1 MAVSLKVSSL
11 KPEVLQ
17 QIYTDLTLIAK
28 GLKTKGYK
36 PRVSQLAV
44 FDDTPEEV
52 TIPLVYARNKFQL
65 KGLRDARAA
74 EFKTLK
80 PEFRT
85 GQTDVFRDAISYLK
99 RSGSVFLQL
108 HCGYGKTWL
117 ALHIAAHMGSRVMF
131 LVHRRFLAM
140 QFLTEAENVMPGQLR
155 FIDDCDVDE
164 NTPGSA
170 FICTDIRARKLP
182 EAFRKTIDFIV
193 VDEAKYWCTPE
204 RVKSMLC
211 FRPIYSMGLC
221 AERERKDGF
230 DQVLSLFFG
239 TNIFRKSVKPFK
251 IWKLKTQFEPT
262 IEQQT
267 SRRGINWMIAS
278 QSLAFMDER
287 NIIIRDL
294 CRLRSCDKIM
304 ILVQFVDHVMILKK
318 MLEDVNESV
327 STFCGSKDSYK
338 ACRILVATYSK
349 AEMGFDDQNICENF
363 DGKRLNLLILGA
375 DYKKDI
381 EQSVGRIMRTEAPEV
396 FDIVDKFATLQKHS
410 DIRDKWYRTRCG
422 RVMPAEYIFS
432 VGKKDE

>member
-11 KPEVLQ
+11 KSEVLQ
-17 QIYTDLTLIAK
+17 QIYSDLTLTAK

-36 PRVSQLAV
+36 PRVSQLVV

-52 TIPLVYARNKFQL
+52 TIPLIYARNKFQL
-65 KGLRDARAA
+65 KGMRSHRAA
-74 EFKTLK
+74 EFKTPN
-80 PEFRT
+80 PEFRA
-85 GQTDVFRDAISYLK
+85 GQAEVFRDAIAHLK

-117 ALHIAAHMGSRVMF
+117 ALHIAAQMGMRVMF

-155 FIDDCDVDE
+155 FVDDCDVDE

-170 FICTDIRARKLP
+170 FICTDIRARKLS
-182 EAFRKTIDFIV
+182 ESFRKTIDFIV

-204 RVKSMLC
+204 RIKSMLC
-211 FRPIYSMGLC
+211 FRPICTMGLC
-221 AERERKDGF
+221 AERERRDGF
-230 DQVLSLFFG
+230 DQALSLFFG
-239 TNIFRKSVKPFK
+239 SNIFRKSIKPFK
-251 IWKLKTQFEPT
+251 VWKLKTQFEPT
-262 IEQQT
+262 IEQQQ
-267 SRRGINWMIAS
+267 SRRGVNWIVAS

-287 NIIIRDL
+287 NVMIRDL
-294 CRLRSCDKIM
+294 CRLRSDDKIM
-304 ILVQFVDHVMILKK
+304 ILVQFVDHVMMLKRMFEEVK
-318 MLEDVNESV
+318 ESV
-327 STFCGSKDSYK
+327 STFCGSQDSYK
-338 ACRILVATYSK
+338 ACRILIATYSK

-363 DGKRLNLLILGA
+363 DGKRLNLLVLGS

-396 FDIVDKFATLQKHS
+396 FDIVDKFSTLQRHS

-422 RVMPAEYIFS
+422 RVMPAEYIFP
-432 VGKKDE
+432 VVKKVE

>member
-1 MAVSLKVSSL
+1 
-11 KPEVLQ
+11 
-17 QIYTDLTLIAK
+17 
-28 GLKTKGYK
+28 
-36 PRVSQLAV
+36 
-44 FDDTPEEV
+44 
-52 TIPLVYARNKFQL
+52 
-65 KGLRDARAA
+65 
-74 EFKTLK
+74 
-80 PEFRT
+80 
-85 GQTDVFRDAISYLK
+85 
-99 RSGSVFLQL
+99 
-108 HCGYGKTWL
+108 
-117 ALHIAAHMGSRVMF
+117 
-131 LVHRRFLAM
+131 
-140 QFLTEAENVMPGQLR
+140 LTEAENVIPGQLK

-164 NTPGSA
+164 NTKGSA

-182 EAFRKTIDFIV
+182 SSFRKTIDFII

-204 RVKSMLC
+204 RVKSLLC
-211 FRPIYSMGLC
+211 FNPIYSAGLC

-262 IEQQT
+262 IEQQN
-267 SRRGINWMIAS
+267 SRRGINWIIAS

-287 NIIIRDL
+287 NIMIRDL
-294 CRLRSCDKIM
+294 CRLRSGDKIM

-318 MLEDVNESV
+318 MLEDVKESV

-338 ACRILVATYSK
+338 ACRILIATYSK

-363 DGKRLNLLILGA
+363 DGRRLNLLILGA

-422 RVMPAEYIFS
+422 RIMPAEYIFP
-432 VGKKDE
+432 VVKKGE